1 MDTSVSRVN
10 YIPASILLPVRP
22 SVRPSCSPSRR
33 QAKHCAEESEEAS
46 SSSSSSRSAKRR
58 RLRGRLR
65 VIGNRKAQPTRI
77 QIIRPF
83 ISTATAGLAEPVVT
97 RFRLIARPTVRIPLE
112 LLVARARGPILP
124 FFLSIYMYV
133 CIYVCMYV

>member
-10 YIPASILLPVRP
+10 YIPASIPFLSVRP
-22 SVRPSCSPSRR
+22 SVRPSPSSSSRR
-33 QAKHCAEESEEAS
+33 QAKHCAAERRDEVS

-58 RLRGRLR
+58 RLR

-83 ISTATAGLAEPVVT
+83 ISTATGGLAEPVVT
-97 RFRLIARPTVRIPLE
+97 RFRLIASMRIPLE
-112 LLVARARGPILP
+112 LLARHSNSSILP
-124 FFLSIYMYV
+124 TCLCVYV
-133 CIYVCMYV
+133 CRN

>member
-10 YIPASILLPVRP
+10 YIPASIPFLSVRP
-22 SVRPSCSPSRR
+22 SVRPSPSSSSRR
-33 QAKHCAEESEEAS
+33 QAKHCAAERRDEVS

-83 ISTATAGLAEPVVT
+83 ISTAIGGLAEPVVT
-97 RFRLIARPTVRIPLE
+97 RFRLIASMRIPLE
-112 LLVARARGPILP
+112 LLARHSNSSILP
-124 FFLSIYMYV
+124 TCLCVYV
-133 CIYVCMYV
+133 CRN